1 MKIQV
6 LAAIGILSMTG
17 CSTPQVVINAKA
29 NHPAPAKSSYIV
41 MAAEEMEDFDAA
53 DRLMALTEEALR
65 NEGYRSS
72 GEADADVVVVTRI
85 SSVLPS
91 GKEAPLKPPE
101 SSTSTAQFPDDSFRS
116 VATLAMGSPGGLSSV
131 TSEGFP
137 YAEPERT
144 FEAVER
150 LRLTV
155 KAASMKEWMKHD
167 ATFESLPAI
176 WMVTV
181 EGPASQS
188 QRGEFI
194 EEAVNAASSYFAE
207 NIKKPETRAISLSPP
222 RRSAAVTVASHTE
235 PDLTL
240 DPLE

>member
-1 MKIQV
+1 
-6 LAAIGILSMTG
+6 
-17 CSTPQVVINAKA
+17 
-29 NHPAPAKSSYIV
+29 
-41 MAAEEMEDFDAA
+41 
-53 DRLMALTEEALR
+53 
-65 NEGYRSS
+65 
-72 GEADADVVVVTRI
+72 
-85 SSVLPS
+85 
-91 GKEAPLKPPE
+91 
-101 SSTSTAQFPDDSFRS
+101 
-116 VATLAMGSPGGLSSV
+116 
-131 TSEGFP
+131 
-137 YAEPERT
+137 
-144 FEAVER
+144 
-150 LRLTV
+150 
-155 KAASMKEWMKHD
+155 MKEWMKPD

-222 RRSAAVTVASHTE
+222 GRSAAVTVASHTE